1 MVIEMA
7 IIRQMDGSRLEE
19 HMCRIIANFYDCTYK
34 KIYTQSKLLP
44 AQKTQFLRNL
54 EFLNILI

>member
-1 MVIEMA
+1 MA
-7 IIRQMDGSRLEE
+7 IIRQIDGSRLEE
-19 HMCRIIANFYDCTYK
+19 NMCRIIANFYDCTYK